1 MSEVVVDAPRLRLDA
16 VRALVVREWWT
27 FRRVW
32 RAPTFGSVFEPLLY
46 LVAFGYGFGA
56 LVADVAGIP
65 YLDWMAT
72 GAAAISV
79 LFTASFAGLMNGFFR
94 RTALHLYD
102 GLMSTPVGV
111 REVVT
116 GEAAWT
122 GVRTA
127 SVATLTLVVGAVLG
141 VDLRATAVAVPVI
154 GWVAGFAFA
163 CLFGALAARLRSMEQ
178 FPFVIQGVFLPVF
191 LVSWAFMPLDQ
202 APVWLRF
209 PSLVNPLTHVL
220 VLMRGAALGV
230 GSPSELLISVGVL
243 AAFTTISWQLAV
255 RWLHRALT
263 V

>member
-1 MSEVVVDAPRLRLDA
+1 MSGVVTRPGLRWDA

-32 RAPTFGSVFEPLLY
+32 RAPTFGSVFEPVLY

-56 LVADVAGIP
+56 LIADVAGIP

-72 GAAAISV
+72 GAAVIAV
-79 LFTASFAGLMNGFFR
+79 LFTASFAGLINGFFR

-102 GLMSTPVGV
+102 GLLSTPVGV
-111 REVVT
+111 AEVVT

-127 SVATLTLVVGAVLG
+127 GVATVTLLVGAVLG
-141 VDLRATAVAVPVI
+141 VDLHATAVLVPLV

-163 CLFGALAARLRSMEQ
+163 CMFAAFAARLQNMEQ
-178 FPFVIQGVFLPVF
+178 FPFVIQGIFLPLF
-191 LVSWAFMPLDQ
+191 LVSWAFVPLDQ
-202 APVWLRF
+202 APVWLHA

-220 VLMRGAALGV
+220 VLVRGAALGV
-230 GSPSELLISVGVL
+230 GSTSELLVSIGVL
-243 AAFTTISWQLAV
+243 TLFTVASWQLAR
-255 RWLHRALT
+255 RWLLRALT